1 MDSPF
6 WRTLSKFSDILILN
20 LLFVFCSIPVAT
32 IGASYTALYYVMRKL
47 VKNEEGSIV
56 KTFFTSFKN
65 NFKQATIIWLIMF
78 LAGGLL
84 ALALYLTAR
93 LQMIL
98 NYALIAFS
106 VLYIIVLSYVFPI
119 LSQFNVSVIKC
130 IKNAFFLGIAHLPL
144 TILIVALNLLPFI
157 LIFFNINLL
166 FLIPPLM
173 LLFGFGLT
181 AFCNCVLFNRI
192 FARYIHSQ
200 SD

>member
-1 MDSPF
+1 
-6 WRTLSKFSDILILN
+6 
-20 LLFVFCSIPVAT
+20 
-32 IGASYTALYYVMRKL
+32 MRKL

-98 NYALIAFS
+98 NCALIAFS